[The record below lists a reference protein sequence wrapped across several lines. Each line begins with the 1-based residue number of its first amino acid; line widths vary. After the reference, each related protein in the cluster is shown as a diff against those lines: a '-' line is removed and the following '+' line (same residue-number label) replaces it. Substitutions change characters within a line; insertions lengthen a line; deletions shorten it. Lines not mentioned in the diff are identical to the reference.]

1 MTKQATITTKQGSH
15 RPLITVYDGLVLPGR
30 YQRRII
36 GRMQK
41 IKDNETIVGLFTT
54 VEKKYISN
62 EAFLMKSQSFDES
75 TLNYAFSTT
84 HLTCMTHRF
93 A

>member
-62 EAFLMKSQSFDES
+62 EAFLMKSQSFDGN